1 MYGMVSF
8 SAPTRTI
15 NASIASD
22 RAEKRKIMDSLYLI
36 LEMEMA
42 MHFEKLG
49 KKMCENIILFINNDS
64 KLEAI
69 DEKDCEA

>member
-22 RAEKRKIMDSLYLI
+22 RAEKRKIMVSLYLI
-36 LEMEMA
+36 LEMA

-64 KLEAI
+64 MLETI

>member
-36 LEMEMA
+36 LEMKMA

-64 KLEAI
+64 KAI
-69 DEKDCEA
+69 GEKDCEA

>member
-22 RAEKRKIMDSLYLI
+22 RAEKRKIMVSLYLI
-36 LEMEMA
+36 LEMVIFI
-42 MHFEKLG
+42 FEKLG